1 MTIIKLNGEKMAKNK
16 KQKKPTNQ
24 DFVNVINNII
34 QDMYSIKNRQDA
46 LEGTIDLYIEYKNN
60 GKEFKEFIDSKLNI
74 QQKEDNEL
82 SEAGQDNTVADKA
95 NTSN

>member
-1 MTIIKLNGEKMAKNK
+1 MAKNK